1 MIKLLQYL
9 ACTLPKENLLELAM
23 FLSDNPDVIDQET
36 LMHIINE
43 VDGWHV
49 IEDKPEP
56 SKYQHLVDKMKNIDE
71 IRINDQLYQ
80 ILKDNN
86 INLN

>member
-9 ACTLPKENLLELAM
+9 AVTLKREDLYNLAM
-23 FLSDNPDVIDQET
+23 FLSENPDIIDQET

-43 VDGWHV
+43 VDGWNSNNELYREEHNKL
-49 IEDKPEP
+49 IEEK
-56 SKYQHLVDKMKNIDE
+56 K
-71 IRINDQLYQ
+71 
-80 ILKDNN
+80 LKDLLRDNN